1 MLVIPR
7 RRSSFLVQR
16 GAENKLSTLEQAHR
30 LPVSEWKASHVL
42 AWLEVDMNM
51 AAYGQ
56 ACYDN
61 IKSGKVSHLNC
72 TVIVLQWRELLR
84 CGEGKRMRSMDRFAG
99 RCSGFSTV

>member
-16 GAENKLSTLEQAHR
+16 GAENKLSALEQAHR

-51 AAYGQ
+51 VAYGQ

-72 TVIVLQWRELLR
+72 TVSVIVLQWCSNAMGDR
-84 CGEGKRMRSMDRFAG
+84 CPKPISPDHGK
-99 RCSGFSTV
+99 C